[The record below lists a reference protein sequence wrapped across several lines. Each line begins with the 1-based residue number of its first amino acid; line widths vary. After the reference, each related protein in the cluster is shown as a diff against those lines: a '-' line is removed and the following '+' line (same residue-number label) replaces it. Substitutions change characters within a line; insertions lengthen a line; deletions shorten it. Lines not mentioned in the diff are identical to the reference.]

1 MLKIRLTGHLILD
14 LQGVFSLKKGGY
26 KDMMRKLLTFLK
38 ILITAVAVILL
49 FTACQ
54 QFLEDPE
61 DFLSYWASET
71 FVKNH
76 SIGSAHRPDGAG
88 VPCVAFSASVDITL
102 TVHNPKGFSFVMPT
116 SSAPAGIVEFKE
128 LSPQPDA
135 GTDYDLIQTGSGTL
149 KLTYNPSLLRKYEQG
164 SRSLNP
170 TITLK
175 ATDGRVFKKTYTFGI
190 KSNTPP
196 PKPEIIIAKTNTS
209 PSKYVLCLKFNS
221 TEMTTTVAMNSGTVP
236 VHKDIAKITI
246 NDAHYTLSYKDDN
259 SDFKKPAET
268 SFIERGNVQ
277 QLTAALPSASE
288 KWVLYF
294 DTDVKVESSNPQ
306 TSYTITLSD
315 KEGVVSDSVTA
326 ELRKRFKVTFNS
338 QGGSIVPAQYV
349 ENGGKVTRPTDPTKE
364 GYTFGGW
371 YTDTLCSTQW
381 NFDTNTVT
389 GNMTL
394 YAKWTEKNYT
404 VTFSVAGGQGELKGT
419 CNGQSQIVQNDSGE
433 VSLTNVPHGAQV
445 NFTATPTDPNQYK
458 VGDWTCTVSADF
470 TGASGNSNATLTVR
484 KDTTVTVQ
492 FVQLKALTLN
502 TLKIHGQDAKSGSV
516 TLPYGVTKVEQSDIT
531 LEFSGHPGIPFT
543 VTPTLPLNLM
553 PGETRNIII
562 NVAASPGN
570 YPAWSKPVSIT
581 CSKNNV
587 ANLTSFKLN
596 GETKTA
602 PFAGE
607 YTVASDTATVTDFT
621 FDSASTGAT
630 ASVAPQGAVTIPE
643 GTGKS
648 FTITVKAQDG
658 TVKQTITF
666 TVKRKEYTVNYSV
679 AGGQGKIQANSD
691 APATNSSVSVVHNGS
706 VTFTAHPD
714 NGWEVDSWK
723 VDGITVSGQTGTT
736 YTLSNVTGNKTVT
749 VKFKPGVF
757 NFTGGGPDAWK
768 RLKEEAAK
776 TEGAHTIVI
785 NGEITATTDQD
796 NNGKISIRRELII
809 KSSGSSASLN
819 ANNLSGIFDVNNKLT
834 LENITLKNG
843 TEPGNRTGA
852 GAYVNSTLI
861 MKGSSAITDCS
872 AHKGGG
878 VYISNGTLIMQDSS
892 AITNCSAAEGGGVYV
907 AGTFEMKE
915 DAIVTPST
923 GGDENVKGKNDVYL
937 ASGKSIDVTGAL
949 SHHPAARITPNSYT
963 DGRVLATGA
972 AEKANFKVT
981 PQDGNK
987 YWRFKKQGGEVKFVP
1002 ATLTVTFTEIKCVVE
1017 HDDGPNGEY
1026 YWTMK
1031 VDGSIVHER
1040 PKNNLW
1046 VAGDN
1051 TTLPINKSFT
1061 RSFSYFPASIP
1072 VDIEIWEHDDSFDD
1086 HVGTTKAHLTYNY
1099 DDDQWKWAYDGGN
1112 WNTNPKRNEMSNPN
1126 VIIGDGGEEIFTEQ
1140 YRTSDGDTDVTIKI
1154 SWKE

>member
-1 MLKIRLTGHLILD
+1 
-14 LQGVFSLKKGGY
+14 
-26 KDMMRKLLTFLK
+26 MRKRLTFLK
-38 ILITAVAVILL
+38 TLITAVAVIVL
-49 FTACQ
+49 FTACE
-54 QFLEDPE
+54 QFLKDPE
-61 DFLSYWASET
+61 DFLSYWASEA
-71 FVKNH
+71 FIKDH

-88 VPCVAFSASVDITL
+88 VPCVGSSERVDITL
-102 TVHNPKGFSFVMPT
+102 TVHNPKNFPLVMPI

-128 LSPQPDA
+128 LSPQPEA
-135 GTDYDLIQTGSGTL
+135 ETDYELKPTGSGML
-149 KLTYNPSLLRKYEQG
+149 KLTYKPSLLQKYEQG
-164 SRSLNP
+164 SGSLNP

-175 ATDGRVFKKTYTFGI
+175 AKDGRVFKQTYTFGI

-196 PKPEIIIAKTNTS
+196 PKPKEIIIAKTNTS

-221 TEMTTTVAMNSGTVP
+221 TEMTKTVAMNSGTVP

-246 NDAHYTLSYKDDN
+246 NDAHYTLLYNGN
-259 SDFKKPAET
+259 SDFQIPAGT
-268 SFIERGNVQ
+268 TQIGSFIEHGDVAK
-277 QLTAALPSASE
+277 LTEDIPAEGAS
-288 KWVLYF
+288 WVLYF
-294 DTDVKVESSNPQ
+294 KTEVPVESANAQ
-306 TSYTITLSD
+306 TSYTITLRD
-315 KEGVVSDSVTA
+315 EGGVVSDSVTQDL
-326 ELRKRFKVTFNS
+326 EKKFKVEFD
-338 QGGSIVPAQYV
+338 A
-349 ENGGKVTRPTDPTKE
+349 NGGNYTPNTQYILKGDKVTKPSPNPERP
-364 GYTFGGW
+364 GHIFGGW
-371 YTDTLCSTQW
+371 YTDTSYLTQW
-381 NFDTNTVT
+381 DFGSNTVT
-389 GNMTL
+389 SNMRL
-394 YAKWTEKNYT
+394 YAKWTEANYT
-404 VTFSVAGGQGELKGT
+404 VKFRVADGEGTLKGSYDD
-419 CNGQSQIVQNDSGE
+419 GSYHSQTAQKDGGE
-433 VSLTNVPHGAQV
+433 VKLENVPHGTQV
-445 NFTATPTDPNQYK
+445 TFTATPTDPNQYK

-470 TGASGNSNATLTVR
+470 TGASGSQTATLTV
-484 KDTTVTVQ
+484 KADTTVTVQ

-570 YPAWSKPVSIT
+570 YPAWSKTVSIT

-757 NFTGGGPDAWK
+757 DLAGGPDAWK
-768 RLKEEAAK
+768 RLKKEVEK
-776 TEGAHTIVI
+776 TEGAHTITI
-785 NGEITATTDQD
+785 SGEITATNDPD

-819 ANNLSGIFDVNNKLT
+819 ASNLSGIFDVNNKLT

-861 MKGSSAITDCS
+861 MKGSSAITNCS

-878 VYISNGTLIMQDSS
+878 VYVNNGTLIMQDSS
-892 AITNCSAAEGGGVYV
+892 AITNCEANDGGGVYV
-907 AGTFEMKE
+907 AGTFEMKGN
-915 DAIVTPST
+915 AIVTPST

-972 AEKANFKVT
+972 AEKANFTVT
-981 PQDGNK
+981 PKNGNEHWRYKKKDG
-987 YWRFKKQGGEVKFVP
+987 VIKFVP
-1002 ATLTVTFTEIKCVVE
+1002 ATLTVTFVKIKCVEE
-1017 HDDGPNGEY
+1017 HDAGPSAEY
-1026 YWTMK
+1026 YWQMK
-1031 VDGSIVHER
+1031 VNGEMISEIEDQSGQY
-1040 PKNNLW
+1040 W
-1046 VAGDN
+1046 VAGDGDHKD
-1051 TTLPINKSFT
+1051 IDASFT
-1061 RSFSYFPASIP
+1061 RKFNFFSLNETIP
-1072 VDIEIWEHDDSFDD
+1072 VNIEIWEDDNDGDD
-1086 HVGTTKAHLTYNY
+1086 HIGTTDAKLMYHYNA
-1099 DDDQWKWAYDGGN
+1099 DAWQWGYRDSGHENGN
-1112 WNTNPKRNEMSNPN
+1112 QGVNIYKQINEGSANE
-1126 VIIGDGGEEIFTEQ
+1126 VEFTEQ
-1140 YRTSDGDTDVTIKI
+1140 YRHSEGDTDVTIKI

>member
-1 MLKIRLTGHLILD
+1 MKRL
-14 LQGVFSLKKGGY
+14 
-26 KDMMRKLLTFLK
+26 LK
-38 ILITAVAVILL
+38 ILTAAVAVILL

-61 DFLSYWASET
+61 DFLSYWASEV
-71 FVKNH
+71 FVKDH
-76 SIGSAHRPDGAG
+76 SIDSAHRPDKAG
-88 VPCVAFSASVDITL
+88 VPCVSSSEKVTIML
-102 TVHNPKGFSFVMPT
+102 TVHNPKNFPLVMPI

-164 SRSLNP
+164 SGSLNP

-371 YTDTLCSTQW
+371 YTDTLCSTLW
-381 NFDTNTVT
+381 DFANNTVT
-389 GNMTL
+389 SNMTL
-394 YAKWTEKNYT
+394 YAKWMEKKYT
-404 VTFSVAGGQGELKGT
+404 VTFSFVGGQGTLKGE
-419 CNGQSQIVQNDSGE
+419 CSGQSQMAQTGGVT
-433 VSLTNVPHGAQV
+433 VTLTNVPHGAQV
-445 NFTATPTDPNQYK
+445 NFTAKPTDPNQYK
-458 VGDWTCTVSADF
+458 VGDWTCIPSTDF
-470 TGASGNSNATLTVR
+470 TGTSGSQTATLTV
-484 KDTTVTVQ
+484 KADTTVTVQ

-570 YPAWSKPVSIT
+570 YPAWSKTVSIT

-630 ASVAPQGAVTIPE
+630 ASVAPQGAVTIPV
-643 GTGKS
+643 GSGRN

-658 TVKQTITF
+658 TVTQNVIF

-679 AGGQGKIQANSD
+679 EGGQGKIQAGSY
-691 APATNSSVSVVHNGS
+691 PLTTNSSLSVAYNGN

-714 NGWEVDSWK
+714 PGWEVDSWK
-723 VDGITVSGQTGTT
+723 VDGSTVSSQTGTT
-736 YTLSNVTGNKTVT
+736 YTLSNVTGPKTVT

-757 NFTGGGPDAWK
+757 DLAGGPGAWK
-768 RLKEEAAK
+768 RLKEEVEK
-776 TEGAHTIVI
+776 TEGAHTITI
-785 NGEITATTDQD
+785 SGEIKATTDSG

-819 ANNLSGIFDVNNKLT
+819 ASNLSGIFDVNNKLT

-843 TEPGNRTGA
+843 AEPGNRTGA

-907 AGTFEMKE
+907 SGTFKMSGSAKV
-915 DAIVTPST
+915 DTNS
-923 GGDENVKGKNDVYL
+923 DVYL
-937 ASGKSIDVTGAL
+937 ASGKSIDVTGTL
-949 SHHPAARITPNSYT
+949 TNTPAARITPDSYT
-963 DGRVLATGA
+963 DGRVLATGD
-972 AEKANFKVT
+972 AEKANFTVT
-981 PQDGNK
+981 PKNGNEN
-987 YWRFKKQGGEVKFVP
+987 WRYKKVGNEIKFVP

>member
-1 MLKIRLTGHLILD
+1 
-14 LQGVFSLKKGGY
+14 
-26 KDMMRKLLTFLK
+26 MRKLLTFLK
-38 ILITAVAVILL
+38 TLTAALAVIVL
-49 FTACQ
+49 FTACKQ
-54 QFLEDPE
+54 LLDDPE
-61 DFLSYWASET
+61 DFLSYWASEA
-71 FVKNH
+71 FVKDH
-76 SIGSAHRPDGAG
+76 SISSAARPDGAG
-88 VPCVAFSASVDITL
+88 VPCVGSSDNVLITL
-102 TVHNPKGFSFVMPT
+102 TAHNPKGFSLVMPT
-116 SSAPAGIVEFKE
+116 SSEPAGIVEFKE
-128 LSPQPDA
+128 LSHQPAA
-135 GTDYDLIQTGSGTL
+135 GADYELRQTGSGTL
-149 KLTYNPSLLRKYEQG
+149 ELTYKQDFLKRYEQG
-164 SRSLNP
+164 SAALNP

-175 ATDGRVFKKTYTFGI
+175 AKDGRVFKQTYTFGI
-190 KSNTPP
+190 KSNSPP
-196 PKPEIIIAKTNTS
+196 PAPKEIIIAKTKITGTETNS
-209 PSKYVLCLKFNS
+209 YYVLCLKFDP
-221 TEMTTTVAMNSGTVP
+221 TEMTKPAGPVL
-236 VHKDIAKITI
+236 VHKDIKNITI
-246 NDAHYTLSYKDDN
+246 KKGSSNNGSSYKLLYKGDD
-259 SDFKKPAET
+259 SDFQQLDGD
-268 SFIERGNVQ
+268 SFITHGSVAK
-277 QLTAALPSASE
+277 LTEDIPSAQE
-288 KWVLYF
+288 KWVLYYK
-294 DTDVKVESSNPQ
+294 TDIEIETGNDL
-306 TSYTITLSD
+306 TRYYITLRD
-315 KEGVVSDSVTA
+315 REGVVSDEAVATIAAS
-326 ELRKRFKVTFNS
+326 
-338 QGGSIVPAQYV
+338 G
-349 ENGGKVTRPTDPTKE
+349 PTH
-364 GYTFGGW
+364 
-371 YTDTLCSTQW
+371 
-381 NFDTNTVT
+381 
-389 GNMTL
+389 
-394 YAKWTEKNYT
+394 T
-404 VTFSVAGGQGELKGT
+404 VTFSVAGGKGTLKGEYGSQNQIAQ
-419 CNGQSQIVQNDSGE
+419 NGGGTAT
-433 VSLTNVPHGAQV
+433 LTNVPNGAQV
-445 NFTATPTDPNQYK
+445 NFTATPTDSNQYK
-458 VGDWTCTVSADF
+458 VGDWTCTSS
-470 TGASGNSNATLTVR
+470 TGFAGTSENPIATLTVTAN
-484 KDTTVTVQ
+484 TTVTVQ
-492 FVQLKALTLN
+492 FVQLPALTL
-502 TLKIHGQDAKSGSV
+502 TKLEIHGKDAQNGSV
-516 TLPYGVTKVEQSDIT
+516 TLPYDVTQVTQGNIT

-543 VTPTLPLNLM
+543 VTPALPLNLM
-553 PGETRNIII
+553 PGETRNITI
-562 NVAASPGN
+562 NVAASPGD
-570 YPAWSKPVSIT
+570 YSAWSKTVSIT

-607 YTVASDTATVTDFT
+607 YTVASDTATVTDFA
-621 FDSASTGAT
+621 FDADSTGAT
-630 ASVAPQGAVTIPE
+630 ASVSPQGNVNIPV
-643 GTGKS
+643 GSGRN

-679 AGGQGKIQANSD
+679 EGGQGKIQAGSY
-691 APATNSSVSVVHNGS
+691 PLTTNSSLSVAYNGN

-714 NGWEVDSWK
+714 PGWEVDSWK
-723 VDGITVSGQTGTT
+723 VDGSTVSSQTGTT
-736 YTLSNVTGNKTVT
+736 YTLSNVTGPKTVT

-757 NFTGGGPDAWK
+757 DLAGGPGAWK
-768 RLKEEAAK
+768 RLKEEVEK
-776 TEGAHTIVI
+776 TEGAHTITI
-785 NGEITATTDQD
+785 SGEIKATTDSG

-819 ANNLSGIFDVNNKLT
+819 ASNLSGIFDVNNKLT

-843 TEPGNRTGA
+843 AEPGNRTGA

-907 AGTFEMKE
+907 SGTFKMSGSAKV
-915 DAIVTPST
+915 DTNS
-923 GGDENVKGKNDVYL
+923 DVYL
-937 ASGKSIDVTGAL
+937 ASGKSIDVTGTL
-949 SHHPAARITPNSYT
+949 TNTPAARITPDSYT
-963 DGRVLATGA
+963 DGRVLATGD
-972 AEKANFKVT
+972 AEKANFTVT
-981 PQDGNK
+981 PKNGNEN
-987 YWRFKKQGGEVKFVP
+987 WRYKKVGNEIKFVP

>member
-1 MLKIRLTGHLILD
+1 MKRL
-14 LQGVFSLKKGGY
+14 
-26 KDMMRKLLTFLK
+26 LK
-38 ILITAVAVILL
+38 ILTAAVAVILL

-88 VPCVAFSASVDITL
+88 VPCVGSSAEVPITL
-102 TVHNPKGFSFVMPT
+102 SVHNPKGFSFVMPT
-116 SSAPAGIVEFKE
+116 SLASAGIVEFKE
-128 LSPQPDA
+128 LSPQPEA
-135 GTDYDLIQTGSGTL
+135 ETDYELKQTGSGTL
-149 KLTYNPSLLRKYEQG
+149 ELTYKQDFLKRYEQG

-196 PKPEIIIAKTNTS
+196 PKPEKIVIAKTTGS
-209 PSKYVLCLKFNS
+209 DPHYVLCLRFNS
-221 TEMTTTVAMNSGTVP
+221 TEMTKKVTIGSGTVP
-236 VHKDIAKITI
+236 IHKDINNITI
-246 NDAHYTLSYKDDN
+246 KKGSSNNGSSYKLSYKGDD
-259 SDFKKPAET
+259 SDFQKPDGG
-268 SFIERGNVQ
+268 SFITHGSVAK
-277 QLTAALPSASE
+277 LTEDIPSESE

-294 DTDVKVESSNPQ
+294 ETKLKVNAGNDQ

-315 KEGVVSDSVTA
+315 NKGVVSDKAVATIAAS
-326 ELRKRFKVTFNS
+326 
-338 QGGSIVPAQYV
+338 G
-349 ENGGKVTRPTDPTKE
+349 PTH
-364 GYTFGGW
+364 
-371 YTDTLCSTQW
+371 
-381 NFDTNTVT
+381 TVI
-389 GNMTL
+389 
-394 YAKWTEKNYT
+394 
-404 VTFSVAGGQGELKGT
+404 FSVAGGKGTLKGEYGSQNQIAQ
-419 CNGQSQIVQNDSGE
+419 NGGGTAT
-433 VSLTNVPHGAQV
+433 LTNVPNGAQV
-445 NFTATPTDPNQYK
+445 NFTATPTDIDQYK
-458 VGDWTCTVSADF
+458 VGAWMCTPSEGF
-470 TGASGNSNATLTVR
+470 MGQSGNPTATLTVR
-484 KDTTVTVQ
+484 ENTTVTVQ
-492 FVQLKALTLN
+492 FVPLSALNLTE
-502 TLKIHGQDAKSGSV
+502 LKIHGLNALGGSV
-516 TLPYGVTKVEQSDIT
+516 TLPYTVAQVAKSDIS
-531 LEFSGHPGIPFT
+531 LAFSGHTGIPFT
-543 VTPTLPLNLM
+543 IEPSDGVTLT
-553 PGETRNIII
+553 PGATKSLTIK
-562 NVAASPGN
+562 VAVSPGN
-570 YPAWSKPVSIT
+570 YLAWSKTVSIT
-581 CSKNNV
+581 RSKNSV

-596 GETKTA
+596 GETKTV

-607 YTVASDTATVTDFT
+607 YTVASGTATVTDFA
-621 FDSASTGAT
+621 FDADSTGAT
-630 ASVAPQGAVTIPE
+630 ASVSPQGNVNIPV
-643 GTGKS
+643 GSGRN

-658 TVKQTITF
+658 TVTQNVIF

-679 AGGQGKIQANSD
+679 EGGQGKIQAGSY
-691 APATNSSVSVVHNGS
+691 PLTTNSSLSVAYNGN

-714 NGWEVDSWK
+714 PGWEVDSWK
-723 VDGITVSGQTGTT
+723 VDGSTVSSQTGTT
-736 YTLSNVTGNKTVT
+736 YTLSNVTGPKTVT

-757 NFTGGGPDAWK
+757 DLAGGPGAWK
-768 RLKEEAAK
+768 RLKEEVEK
-776 TEGAHTIVI
+776 TEGAHTITI
-785 NGEITATTDQD
+785 SGEIKATTDSG

-819 ANNLSGIFDVNNKLT
+819 ASNLSGIFDVNNKLT

-843 TEPGNRTGA
+843 AEPGNRTGA

-1002 ATLTVTFTEIKCVVE
+1002 ATLTVTFVKLKCVE
-1017 HDDGPNGEY
+1017 EKDGAGDEAEY

-1031 VDGSIVHER
+1031 VDGVMVDDQFDENSTCD
-1040 PKNNLW
+1040 L
-1046 VAGDN
+1046 ATGQSY
-1051 TTLPINKSFT
+1051 TINKSFT
-1061 RSFSYFPASIP
+1061 ESFSFFPANKEIP
-1072 VDIEIWEHDDSFDD
+1072 VDIEIYEKDNGPDD
-1086 HVGTTKAHLTYNY
+1086 HIGTTKAKLMYHYNA
-1099 DDDQWKWAYDGGN
+1099 DAWQWGYRDSGHENGN
-1112 WNTNPKRNEMSNPN
+1112 QGVNIYKQINEGSANE
-1126 VIIGDGGEEIFTEQ
+1126 VEFTEQ
-1140 YRTSDGDTDVTIKI
+1140 YRHSDGDTDVTIKI

>member
-1 MLKIRLTGHLILD
+1 
-14 LQGVFSLKKGGY
+14 
-26 KDMMRKLLTFLK
+26 MRKLLTFLK
-38 ILITAVAVILL
+38 TLIAAVAVILL

-76 SIGSAHRPDGAG
+76 SIGLAHRPDGAG
-88 VPCVAFSASVDITL
+88 VPCVGSSAEVPITL
-102 TVHNPKGFSFVMPT
+102 SVHNPKGFSFVMPT
-116 SSAPAGIVEFKE
+116 SLASAGIVEFKE
-128 LSPQPDA
+128 LSPQPEA
-135 GTDYDLIQTGSGTL
+135 ETDYELKQTGSGTL
-149 KLTYNPSLLRKYEQG
+149 ELTYKQDFLKRYEQG

-196 PKPEIIIAKTNTS
+196 PKPEKIVIAKTTGHD
-209 PSKYVLCLKFNS
+209 PHYVLCLRFNS
-221 TEMTTTVAMNSGTVP
+221 TEMTKKVTIGSGTVP
-236 VHKDIAKITI
+236 IHKDINNITI
-246 NDAHYTLSYKDDN
+246 KKGSSNNGSSYKLSYKGDD
-259 SDFKKPAET
+259 SDFQKPDGD
-268 SFIERGNVQ
+268 SFITRGSVAK
-277 QLTAALPSASE
+277 LTEDIPSASE

-294 DTDVKVESSNPQ
+294 DTNLKVNDGNDK
-306 TSYTITLSD
+306 TSYTITLRDEGGVTSD
-315 KEGVVSDSVTA
+315 EAVATIAASG
-326 ELRKRFKVTFNS
+326 
-338 QGGSIVPAQYV
+338 
-349 ENGGKVTRPTDPTKE
+349 PTH
-364 GYTFGGW
+364 
-371 YTDTLCSTQW
+371 
-381 NFDTNTVT
+381 
-389 GNMTL
+389 
-394 YAKWTEKNYT
+394 T
-404 VTFSVAGGQGELKGT
+404 VTFSVDGGQGG
-419 CNGQSQIVQNDSGE
+419 
-433 VSLTNVPHGAQV
+433 SLTGTYNGVSQTASESSTVTLSVPCGRNVT
-445 NFTATPTDPNQYK
+445 FTATPTDIDQYK
-458 VGDWTCTVSADF
+458 VGAWMCTPSEGF
-470 TGASGNSNATLTVR
+470 MGQSGNPTATLTVR
-484 KDTTVTVQ
+484 ENTTVTVQ
-492 FVQLKALTLN
+492 FVPLSALNLTE
-502 TLKIHGQDAKSGSV
+502 LKIHGLNALGGSV
-516 TLPYGVTKVEQSDIT
+516 TLPYTVAQVAKSDIS
-531 LEFSGHPGIPFT
+531 LAFSGHTGIPFT
-543 VTPTLPLNLM
+543 IEPSDGVTLT
-553 PGETRNIII
+553 PGATKSLTIK
-562 NVAASPGN
+562 VAVSPGN
-570 YPAWSKPVSIT
+570 YLAWSKTVSIT
-581 CSKNNV
+581 RSKNSV

-596 GETKTA
+596 GETKTV

-607 YTVASDTATVTDFT
+607 YTVASGTATVTDFA
-621 FDSASTGAT
+621 FDADSTGAT
-630 ASVAPQGAVTIPE
+630 ASVSPQGNVNIPV
-643 GTGKS
+643 GSGRN

-658 TVKQTITF
+658 TVTQNVIF

-679 AGGQGKIQANSD
+679 EGGQGKIQAGSY
-691 APATNSSVSVVHNGS
+691 PLTTNSSLSVAYNGN

-714 NGWEVDSWK
+714 PGWEVDSWK
-723 VDGITVSGQTGTT
+723 VDGSTVSSQTGTT
-736 YTLSNVTGNKTVT
+736 YTLSNVTGPKTVT

-757 NFTGGGPDAWK
+757 DLAGGPGAWK
-768 RLKEEAAK
+768 RLKEEVEK
-776 TEGAHTIVI
+776 TEGAHTITI
-785 NGEITATTDQD
+785 SGEIKATTDSG

-819 ANNLSGIFDVNNKLT
+819 ASNLSGIFDVNNKLT

-972 AEKANFKVT
+972 AEKANFTVT
-981 PQDGNK
+981 PKNGNEHWRYNKKDG
-987 YWRFKKQGGEVKFVP
+987 VIKFVP

>member
-1 MLKIRLTGHLILD
+1 
-14 LQGVFSLKKGGY
+14 
-26 KDMMRKLLTFLK
+26 MMRKLLTFLT
-38 ILITAVAVILL
+38 ILTAAVAVIVL
-49 FTACQ
+49 FTACE
-54 QFLEDPE
+54 QFLKDPE
-61 DFLSYWASET
+61 DFLSYWASEA
-71 FVKNH
+71 FIKDH
-76 SIGSAHRPDGAG
+76 SIGAVARPDEAG
-88 VPCVAFSASVDITL
+88 VPCVSSSPEVHIML
-102 TVHNPKGFSFVMPT
+102 TVHNPKNFPLVMPT
-116 SSAPAGIVEFKE
+116 SLEPAGIVEFKE
-128 LSPQPDA
+128 LSQQPTE
-135 GTDYDLIQTGSGTL
+135 GTHYVLGQTAPGRL
-149 KLTYNPSLLRKYEQG
+149 KLTYKEAFLQKYEQG
-164 SRSLNP
+164 SGSLNP

-196 PKPEIIIAKTNTS
+196 PKPEIIIAKTKEADS
-209 PSKYVLCLKFNS
+209 RYVLCLKFNS
-221 TEMTTTVAMNSGTVP
+221 TEMEKLVTINSVTVP
-236 VHKDIAKITI
+236 VHKDIEKITI
-246 NDAHYTLSYKDDN
+246 NDSSYTLLYNGN
-259 SDFKKPAET
+259 SDFKKPDED
-268 SFIERGNVQ
+268 SFIGSGEVEK
-277 QLTAALPSASE
+277 LTLSSLDVPSGE
-288 KWVLYF
+288 WVLYF
-294 DTDVKVESSNPQ
+294 KTGVKVESSIPQ

-326 ELRKRFKVTFNS
+326 ELKEKFEVKFNADGGNPPPATQYILKGDKVTKPS
-338 QGGSIVPAQYV
+338 P
-349 ENGGKVTRPTDPTKE
+349 DPE
-364 GYTFGGW
+364 RLGYIFGGW
-371 YTDTLCSTQW
+371 YTDTSYSTHW
-381 NFDTNTVT
+381 DFGTNTVT
-389 GNMTL
+389 SNMAL
-394 YAKWTEKNYT
+394 YAKWTEKKYT
-404 VTFSVAGGQGELKGT
+404 VTFSFVGGQGTLKGE
-419 CNGQSQIVQNDSGE
+419 CSGQSQMAQTGGVT
-433 VSLTNVPHGAQV
+433 VTLTNVPHGAQV
-445 NFTATPTDPNQYK
+445 NFTAKPTDPNQYK
-458 VGDWTCTVSADF
+458 VGDWTCIPSTDF
-470 TGASGNSNATLTVR
+470 TGTSGSQTATLTV
-484 KDTTVTVQ
+484 KADTTVTVQ
-492 FVQLKALTLN
+492 FVQLNALTLN

-516 TLPYGVTKVEQSDIT
+516 TLPYDVTKVEQSDIT

-570 YPAWSKPVSIT
+570 YPAWSKTVSIT

-691 APATNSSVSVVHNGS
+691 ALATNSSVSVVHNGS

-736 YTLSNVTGNKTVT
+736 YTLSNVTGDKTVT
-749 VKFKPGVF
+749 VKFKPGTF
-757 NFTGGGPDAWK
+757 NLTGGGPDAWK
-768 RLKEEAAK
+768 KLKEEAAK
-776 TEGAHTIVI
+776 TEGSHTIVI

-819 ANNLSGIFDVNNKLT
+819 ANNLSGIFNVDKKLT

-843 TEPGNRTGA
+843 KEPGDRTGA
-852 GAYVNSTLI
+852 GAYVNNSTLI
-861 MKGSSAITDCS
+861 MKGSSTITNCS

-878 VYISNGTLIMQDSS
+878 VYVNNGTLIMQDSS
-892 AITNCSAAEGGGVYV
+892 AISSCTAVDKGSGVYV
-907 AGTFEMKE
+907 SGTFKMSGSAKV
-915 DAIVTPST
+915 DTNS
-923 GGDENVKGKNDVYL
+923 DVYL
-937 ASGKSIDVTGAL
+937 ASGRSITVTGTL
-949 SHHPAARITPNSYT
+949 TKKPAARITPDSYT
-963 DGRVLATGA
+963 DGRVLATGSN

-987 YWRFKKQGGEVKFVP
+987 YWRYNKKDGVIKFVP
-1002 ATLTVTFTEIKCVVE
+1002 ATLTVTFVKLKCVE
-1017 HDDGPNGEY
+1017 EKDGAGDEAEY

-1031 VDGSIVHER
+1031 VDGVMVDDQFDENSTCDLATGQIH
-1040 PKNNLW
+1040 
-1046 VAGDN
+1046 
-1051 TTLPINKSFT
+1051 TINKSFT
-1061 RSFSYFPASIP
+1061 ESFSFFPANKEIP
-1072 VDIEIWEHDDSFDD
+1072 VDIEIYEEDNGPDD
-1086 HVGTTKAHLTYNY
+1086 HIGTTKAKLMYHYNA
-1099 DDDQWKWAYDGGN
+1099 DAWQWGYRDSGHENGN
-1112 WNTNPKRNEMSNPN
+1112 QGVNIYKQINEGSANE
-1126 VIIGDGGEEIFTEQ
+1126 VEFTEQ
-1140 YRTSDGDTDVTIKI
+1140 YRHSDGDTDVTIRI